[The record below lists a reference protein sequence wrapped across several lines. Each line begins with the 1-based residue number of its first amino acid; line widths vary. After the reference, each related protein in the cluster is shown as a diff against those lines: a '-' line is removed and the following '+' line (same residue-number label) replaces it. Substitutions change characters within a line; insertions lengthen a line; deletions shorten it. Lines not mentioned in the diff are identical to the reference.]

1 MRRVT
6 REQSLGNAESQVTI
20 PDMKG
25 GEQMGE
31 KIKKRRMELGLSQE
45 DLAKKAGVSRVQ
57 ISNLERG
64 ASQFCTWKTVQKL
77 SKALEVAPN
86 YFFE

>member
-1 MRRVT
+1 
-6 REQSLGNAESQVTI
+6 
-20 PDMKG
+20 
-25 GEQMGE
+25 MGE
-31 KIKKRRMELGLSQE
+31 RIKQRRMELGLSQE

-64 ASQFCTWKTVQKL
+64 ASQFCTWKTMQKL

-86 YFFE
+86 YFFV

>member
-1 MRRVT
+1 MISKKQFLPGGWLN
-6 REQSLGNAESQVTI
+6 RE
-20 PDMKG
+20 KG

-64 ASQFCTWKTVQKL
+64 ASQFCTWKTMQKL

-86 YFFE
+86 YFFV

>member
-1 MRRVT
+1 MQNSIAT
-6 REQSLGNAESQVTI
+6 MGI
-20 PDMKG
+20 HYKKG

-64 ASQFCTWKTVQKL
+64 ASQFCTWKTMQKL

-86 YFFE
+86 YFFV

>member
-1 MRRVT
+1 
-6 REQSLGNAESQVTI
+6 
-20 PDMKG
+20 
-25 GEQMGE
+25 MGE

-64 ASQFCTWKTVQKL
+64 ECKNAHSKTLMALAV
-77 SKALEVAPN
+77 ALETTVN
-86 YFFE
+86 WLFFGTSV